1 MRITLKGLRVRES
14 GKGGGTASSVASL
27 KLGANLSRHICVR
40 VNVFG
45 CVCFQWRSRALLSCP
60 ETFLFKRLFKL
71 ALWSGASRRLLKQVV
86 SHQLSSSGSE
96 QRRRERKRPPCRFL
110 AVCGAGGSQQSL
122 KEKVNLLVNKW
133 LLPIVE
139 EECKLSGGCL
149 GSFCQGHF

>member
-60 ETFLFKRLFKL
+60 ETFLFKRLIQTSL
-71 ALWSGASRRLLKQVV
+71 MVRSQSA
-86 SHQLSSSGSE
+86 
-96 QRRRERKRPPCRFL
+96 PP
-110 AVCGAGGSQQSL
+110 
-122 KEKVNLLVNKW
+122 ET
-133 LLPIVE
+133 
-139 EECKLSGGCL
+139 GCL
-149 GSFCQGHF
+149 PSALQFGVRAEKAGEKEASLPFLGCMWGRRKPAESERESKPSGK